1 VLYLAESKKVV
12 IVGIPGAGKTTLVSK
27 MVEILKTKNKS
38 VSVHSFGTVMFEE
51 AKKLGIENRDEL
63 RKLAVDEQ
71 KQLQTMAAK
80 KISGIQDD
88 LVIIDTHAFIS
99 TKEGFYPGLPYHV
112 LEVLKPANF
121 VAVSARPEEI
131 YNRRMKDNTR
141 NRDIISIDQIKK
153 ELAVQDSMLSS
164 CVVLTGSPLKSIMN
178 TEGKVEE
185 AALEVINAIGL

>member
-1 VLYLAESKKVV
+1 MLCLAESKKVV
-12 IVGIPGAGKTTLVSK
+12 IVGIPGAGKTTIVSK
-27 MVEILKTKNKS
+27 MVEILKSKNKS

-80 KISGIQDD
+80 KIAGISDD

-121 VAVSARPEEI
+121 IAVSARPEEI
-131 YNRRMKDNTR
+131 YNRRMKDSTR